1 MPTSGFQDYSA
12 LVDPRTLPSSSSF
25 DIDSILE
32 DDTLDLS
39 VETSL
44 PEDTRSR
51 SLKSSIEALAAG
63 EDEKKTA
70 LAGEGN
76 DGIDFDSDFVAAE
89 KDKEVTKRRRRKRDV
104 PITEESASTSNA
116 QDQFPDVEGVSD
128 SFFSFFF
135 VALIF
140 DSIVVA

>member
-1 MPTSGFQDYSA
+1 M
-12 LVDPRTLPSSSSF
+12 
-25 DIDSILE
+25 
-32 DDTLDLS
+32 DLS

-104 PITEESASTSNA
+104 PITEESSSTSNA